1 MLASLK
7 LHQKGKNP
15 CTQQLAFVQAFFV
28 VGDEMGDESVKWE
41 MKPASEQQCSQLG
54 KAKLGLECLRHPL
67 GSNGLDFVITWTC
80 SLLLFKMSMHF
91 STEDPLIIIYQ
102 SL

>member
-54 KAKLGLECLRHPL
+54 KAKFGLECLRHPL

-80 SLLLFKMSMHF
+80 SLLFFKMSMHF